1 MSRLITLP
9 DGTQVRGC
17 KNYMPT
23 PKPALTIDTRVELAP
38 SMDEDVAQEGT
49 PISLYLQGDTTNTQ
63 TPLRV
68 WLSGWTSPAVD
79 ITPEQFRAGIR
90 LDSTKAASGRGPLM
104 LSVTNGSYTLQRL
117 ALMMSSE
124 MDESRLVSQFGQY
137 YP

>member
-1 MSRLITLP
+1 
-9 DGTQVRGC
+9 
-17 KNYMPT
+17 
-23 PKPALTIDTRVELAP
+23 
-38 SMDEDVAQEGT
+38 MDEDVAQEGT

-68 WLSGWTSPAVD
+68 WLSGWTSPAVEV
-79 ITPEQFRAGIR
+79 TPDQFRAGIR

-104 LSVTNGSYTLQRL
+104 FSVTNGSYRLQRL